1 MVRGAFKDVT
11 LKCKMNDSGKG
22 GRQVLKVLLNI
33 NRLLEEKGQNCP
45 KFLADFVTISWG
57 RFTKSQLGIPANVTN
72 FQSR

>member
-45 KFLADFVTISWG
+45 KFLADFVTFSWG
-57 RFTKSQLGIPANVTN
+57 R
-72 FQSR
+72 